1 MHLPRH
7 RSWRWAALSLALALA
22 FSMPGAS
29 SASLRSR
36 LSHAR
41 AQLTSLAN
49 KIRTEEGQRNT
60 LENEL
65 AAVQKKIT
73 AAAAKADQLASTL
86 QGLQVQIARAQA
98 HLAAL
103 QAQLDQ
109 IARAAYMGN
118 SGSAAATYLETIFNS
133 TSLTDLSD
141 RLEFMSRVS
150 QNDSEI
156 ASQVQGL
163 KYQLSVQANQVKS
176 LLHQQSVLLAQLSN
190 DRQRYA
196 TAYAQET
203 KILADLDRTRNSIVA
218 LVKKLKKKLEAAE
231 LAGLGSAF
239 QGTNNAPYGIWAD
252 GFLRYMGLS
261 TCHSNEIVMV
271 SWQVAE
277 FTQAAWN
284 PLATTWPM
292 PGSTTF
298 NYAGVQ
304 NYTSASQGMEAT
316 HLTLQN
322 GSASYGYGPIV
333 SGLSSCAD
341 PLTTADAI
349 RASSWCSGCAGGAY
363 VTSIV
368 PRVEADYSVYAKL

>member
-1 MHLPRH
+1 M
-7 RSWRWAALSLALALA
+7 RST
-22 FSMPGAS
+22 
-29 SASLRSR
+29 

-49 KIRTEEGQRNT
+49 KNRTEEGQRNT

-86 QGLQVQIARAQA
+86 QGLQAQIARAQA

-163 KYQLSVQANQVKS
+163 KYQLSVQANQ
-176 LLHQQSVLLAQLSN
+176 
-190 DRQRYA
+190 
-196 TAYAQET
+196 
-203 KILADLDRTRNSIVA
+203 
-218 LVKKLKKKLEAAE
+218 
-231 LAGLGSAF
+231 
-239 QGTNNAPYGIWAD
+239 
-252 GFLRYMGLS
+252 
-261 TCHSNEIVMV
+261 
-271 SWQVAE
+271 
-277 FTQAAWN
+277 
-284 PLATTWPM
+284 
-292 PGSTTF
+292 
-298 NYAGVQ
+298 
-304 NYTSASQGMEAT
+304 
-316 HLTLQN
+316 
-322 GSASYGYGPIV
+322 
-333 SGLSSCAD
+333 
-341 PLTTADAI
+341 
-349 RASSWCSGCAGGAY
+349 
-363 VTSIV
+363 
-368 PRVEADYSVYAKL
+368 

>member
-1 MHLPRH
+1 MPLPRN
-7 RSWRWAALSLALALA
+7 RLWRLAAVGLALTLA
-22 FSMPGAS
+22 VWMPGAS

-41 AQLTSLAN
+41 SELVSLAR
-49 KIRTEEGQRNT
+49 KIRTEESQKT
-60 LENEL
+60 QLENEL
-65 AAVQKKIT
+65 AAVQVKIDS
-73 AAAAKADQLASTL
+73 AAAKANLLAGTL
-86 QGLQVQIARAQA
+86 KSLQDQIARAQS

-118 SGSAAATYLETIFNS
+118 SGSAAGTYLETIFNA
-133 TSLTDLSD
+133 TSLPDLSD

-150 QNDSEI
+150 QNDSDI
-156 ASQVQGL
+156 ANQVAAL
-163 KYQLSVQANQVKS
+163 KYQLSTQAERVQS
-176 LLHQQSVLLAQLSN
+176 LLHQQSVLLAQLTN
-190 DRQRYA
+190 DRQQ
-196 TAYAQET
+196 YAQAFAQEK
-203 KILADLDRTRNSIVA
+203 KILANLDRTRTQIVA
-218 LVKKLKKKLEAAE
+218 LVKKLKKRLEAAE

-252 GFLRYMGLS
+252 GFLKYMGLS
-261 TCHSNEIVMV
+261 SCHNNEIVMV

-316 HLTLQN
+316 RLTLQN
-322 GSASYGYGPIV
+322 GSSSYGYGAIV
-333 SGLSSCAD
+333 TSLSQCAD
-341 PLTTADAI
+341 PMTTADAI
-349 RASSWCSGCAGGAY
+349 QASSWCSGCAGGAY
-363 VTSIV
+363 VTSVV
-368 PRVEADYSVYAKL
+368 PKVEADYSVYAKL